1 MATSLHTVKTYLN
14 DEELAGLNALAAQLR
29 LSKSDLLR
37 RLLTA
42 TPLPEASDFAAH
54 QAVLDIMKVNADLAR
69 LGNLLKLALDDPPS
83 ATVTRKILDLT
94 AELSDTQTE
103 VKAAAR
109 AIHDSLRPRRK
120 ARS

>member
-54 QAVLDIMKVNADLAR
+54 QAVLDIMKVNADLLVQTPWP
-69 LGNLLKLALDDPPS
+69 LGKHTGDGACGRVN
-83 ATVTRKILDLT
+83 
-94 AELSDTQTE
+94 
-103 VKAAAR
+103 
-109 AIHDSLRPRRK
+109 
-120 ARS
+120 